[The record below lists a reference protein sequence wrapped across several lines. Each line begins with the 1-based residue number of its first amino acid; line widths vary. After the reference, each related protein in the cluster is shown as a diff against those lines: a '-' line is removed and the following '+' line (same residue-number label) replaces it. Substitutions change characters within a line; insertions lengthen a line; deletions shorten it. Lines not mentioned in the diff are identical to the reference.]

1 MRNDSPSH
9 YGGTTR
15 FLHWGMGLLILL
27 QFLKL
32 GDRIRDGEHW
42 IGQTIVPWHI
52 SIGVLIFAL
61 AIVRLGWAMRQ
72 RPHRPQ
78 PEASPVMVRLG
89 HFLLYA
95 CMFLMPLTGLAAML
109 GGGYGLTVFGV
120 DIVTKTEV
128 EIPWLGAIGNLHSP
142 IAWIFVVLVVG
153 HIAAAL
159 FHHFVRR
166 DQTLRRMLGQ

>member
-1 MRNDSPSH
+1 MRDDSPKG

-15 FLHWGMGLLILL
+15 LLHWGMGLLILL

-32 GDRIRDGEHW
+32 GDRIDEGEHW
-42 IGQTIVPWHI
+42 IGQTIVPLHVSVGAVI
-52 SIGVLIFAL
+52 FVLAGL
-61 AIVRLGWAMRQ
+61 RLWWAVRQ

-78 PEASPVMVRLG
+78 PEASPAMVRLG
-89 HFLLYA
+89 HSLLYA
-95 CMFLMPLTGLAAML
+95 CMFLLPLTGIAAIL
-109 GGGYGLTVFGV
+109 GGGYALTVLGV
-120 DIVTKTEV
+120 NMV
-128 EIPWLGAIGNLHSP
+128 EETGVETPWLGAVGSLHSP
-142 IAWIFVVLVVG
+142 IAWTFVALVIG